1 MFSIAVKFL
10 TQRVV
15 AATTSKADEVEWPIH
30 PARLFMAMAA
40 AHYESC
46 PTDDERKILEWLEAL
61 PPPTIH
67 APIAAIRET
76 QTVFV
81 PVNDK
86 LSDPARRV
94 RQPRQFPS
102 AFVGD
107 SPARFCWEDDVPDGL
122 RNALS
127 GLASKVVRLGHSSS
141 LVQCWVEIDEQISP
155 SPKTEVWK
163 CVGAA
168 TGNSRRLRTTSPGLL
183 KTLERDMNEAAI
195 SEYAD
200 LKLLSRDGDTAE
212 KKKAKKELKDRFP
225 NDLPVSRRPS
235 IGTSKIY
242 TLERAAE
249 RQAEIIRTV
258 FDPVPIVMTKIDGR
272 TMGLE
277 STLLMCD
284 MMRNAVLT
292 HCGSAAPS
300 WLTGHEPDG
309 SSTSKPH
316 IAFVP
321 LPFIDSEYADG
332 HVLGLGMFLP
342 RDLSDEDKSDE
353 LADFLVDDL
362 LEPRRHK
369 LTLGNNGIWELQRE
383 DRTKPPA
390 ALTPETWTQP
400 SRVWAT
406 VTPVVLDRHPK
417 TNRQK
422 DLAGWRSEVSAI
434 VCRSCQ
440 HIGLPAPS
448 TIRIEKHSFLKGVP
462 SSRPGRTGF
471 PLMAHSDGKTR
482 RIQTH
487 VRLEFDQ
494 LVQGPVILGAGR
506 FRGYGF
512 CKPVFTS
519 AKEDQS

>member
-67 APIAAIRET
+67 APVAAIRET

-86 LSDPARRV
+86 LPDPARRV

-107 SPARFCWEDDVPDGL
+107 SPARFCWEDDIPDDL
-122 RNALS
+122 RDALS
-127 GLASKVVRLGHSSS
+127 SLASKVVRLGHSSS
-141 LVQCWVEIDEQISP
+141 LVQCWVEIDEQRSP
-155 SPKTEVWK
+155 DQKTEVWK
-163 CVGAA
+163 CVPAA

-183 KTLERDMNEAAI
+183 TTLERDMNEAAI

-200 LKLLSRDGDTAE
+200 LKLLSRDGDAAE

-225 NDLPVSRRPS
+225 NGLPVSRRPS
-235 IGTSKIY
+235 IGTSKVY
-242 TLERAAE
+242 ALESAAKKE
-249 RQAEIIRTV
+249 TEIIRTV

-342 RDLSDEDKSDE
+342 RDLSDEEKSDE
-353 LADFLVDDL
+353 LADFLVDEL